1 MSDSGSSDNEPW
13 READPGSDDANSSD
27 EDRDVDI
34 LARIQ
39 QLAQEDSSEDG
50 GSGDEEGSEDV
61 QDGNNEELDMY
72 FEDVN
77 VGQDSDEEGEEEVQ
91 VMEAEEQEQVE
102 EVDEEMED
110 DGGDDNGG
118 DGEGDGA
125 EDGQQNPADMCFTCR
140 VNNHHPCVHPVPGKN
155 STKCVRCYL
164 KKRPC
169 SLDTN
174 VRSRNVRKQK
184 LEDARNQGERKALR
198 SEVSANLRR
207 LRAEDTA
214 TSDTIFALRTTQEH
228 VMQRL
233 EAAQDLA
240 YLRLLYVYKL
250 QQINDNGDREE
261 LNEWFE
267 ALDRYN
273 LEGRIRENDMND
285 NPTAADVAEMA
296 FELDDEE

>member
-13 READPGSDDANSSD
+13 REANPDSDNADSSD
-27 EDRDVDI
+27 ESGGEEI
-34 LARIQ
+34 LARVR
-39 QLAQEDSSEDG
+39 ARMVDSSEDG
-50 GSGDEEGSEDV
+50 ADDDEGDSDDPE
-61 QDGNNEELDMY
+61 DGNNEELDIY
-72 FEDVN
+72 FNDFDVA
-77 VGQDSDEEGEEEVQ
+77 EESEEEEEE
-91 VMEAEEQEQVE
+91 EAVE
-102 EVDEEMED
+102 VNEVDEEMND
-110 DGGDDNGG
+110 GDGGDDNGG

-155 STKCVRCYL
+155 STKCVRCYT

-174 VRSRNVRKQK
+174 VRSKNVRKQK

-198 SEVSANLRR
+198 SEVAANLRR

-250 QQINDNGDREE
+250 QQINDNGNREE